1 MRKKNLQSI
10 IIPLSS
16 GFLISIMVTIA
27 DPGTAPL
34 NTFLST
40 FSLSFIFVFILFFAW
55 KKVNPSP
62 KTGWLTATTFGIRIL
77 IGILLFLSLP
87 VFGYDE
93 EPPNYGYLYLDAF
106 QRDTDAWEL
115 ASSGSSLTCAFRDEF
130 YSDQYGGLLSLSAAL
145 YRVFSPYSH
154 RPLLIVILTAFFSA
168 LGLPFFDSII
178 RKQWGNRIAD
188 ICSWIYVLY
197 PESVILGASQMREP
211 ILIGL
216 SALLLW
222 SLFRWADNK
231 KSSITA
237 SILCVIGLVFIS
249 VKAAGAIIFTAFL
262 YYWLVYLGP
271 KLSNRLRFL
280 SLLFLLIILGAG
292 LFASWGWFVDSSI
305 WDLYLM
311 ESASGRIQWELELIG
326 KRFRTPFIVA
336 YGILQPVLP
345 ATIVYPGIPIM
356 RAISIFRA
364 LGWYALLPTLLTSS
378 ILVWRTKK
386 IEKKGII
393 FLFMAIVAI
402 WTVIS
407 SARAGGDQWDNP
419 RYRSILFIWYA
430 LLGSWA
436 IFETQKRKSPWL
448 WRIVLLEIIYTGF
461 FIHWYLSRYFGVFKR
476 MDFWPMIRLL
486 IIIGGIILFGGLIFD
501 WVYQKFRSGSEKE
514 SG

>member
-16 GFLISIMVTIA
+16 GFLISIMVTFA

-249 VKAAGAIIFTAFL
+249 VKAA
-262 YYWLVYLGP
+262 
-271 KLSNRLRFL
+271 
-280 SLLFLLIILGAG
+280 
-292 LFASWGWFVDSSI
+292 VDSSI